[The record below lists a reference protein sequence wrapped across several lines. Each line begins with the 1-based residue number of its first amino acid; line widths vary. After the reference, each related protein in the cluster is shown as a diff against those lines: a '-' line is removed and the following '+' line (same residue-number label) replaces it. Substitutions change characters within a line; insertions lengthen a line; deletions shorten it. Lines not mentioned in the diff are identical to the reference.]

1 MVYYKSA
8 DQIYTI
14 LRALFESLRD
24 ENPNP
29 VDTLVATRLNIRISL
44 TDPEA
49 QITIK
54 ARQPPVEVIYGEADG
69 RADLEIGM
77 TADQMHLILLDEYSI
92 KTGFTNGELKV
103 RGQVWKALSLADI
116 FIKGRTYYPKV
127 LQDHGMG

>member
-1 MVYYKSA
+1 MVFYKSA

-14 LRALFESLRD
+14 MQALFESLRN

-29 VDTLVATRLNIRISL
+29 VDTLVSTRLNIRISL
-44 TDPEA
+44 SDPEA

-54 ARQPPVEVIYGEADG
+54 ARRPPVEVIYGKSDG

-77 TADQMHLILLDEYSI
+77 TADQMHLILLDKYSI

-103 RGQVWKALSLADI
+103 RGQVWKALSLSDI

-127 LQDHGMG
+127 LQDHGLG